1 MTLRLLIIYQ
11 KDFVGTLL
19 YIFNEVLQ
27 NLQAIK
33 KGALMKKRI
42 SESITGRNELV
53 NLEMIEATNGF
64 FETFQVASLDR
75 IKYDLLFHLKVVG
88 FLLLLQY

>member
-1 MTLRLLIIYQ
+1 
-11 KDFVGTLL
+11 
-19 YIFNEVLQ
+19 
-27 NLQAIK
+27 
-33 KGALMKKRI
+33 MKKRI

-88 FLLLLQY
+88 FLLLLQYQILFPHLSSLRAFASTGE